1 MQQNLDW
8 TYFFRMILAVVTWIA
23 AAPGWAETGSTSFD
37 LSGHWEARLDPGDE
51 GLAAHWQAGWIIT
64 ATSISLPGSLASDGL
79 GAPFDPQS
87 GRYGQTAVPYLK
99 WPGAGYTDAT
109 RVDELGVLVASH
121 FYRGA
126 AWYQREFEIPDAV
139 GNRVWQLQLERVKW
153 TSRCWIDGQ
162 EVTGKGTR
170 SLYTPHEYTLG
181 PLAPGSHRITLR
193 IDNRPPVNIGIAG
206 HGYGMETEPL
216 WLGVAGAMRL
226 TAQTVAEITDLRVLP
241 ASDRNSVLVRGNLVR
256 STSDPVEVRLSIRSI
271 SDKQIIGQ
279 AIQVCD
285 TNVSLLECQIAC
297 EQPARPWDEFHPE
310 LYELVVECIVD
321 SETVSQRST
330 RFGLRTIR
338 RDGQHLLLNDHR
350 LFLRGNV
357 DCAIHPDSDTPPTD
371 RAWWERV
378 LGIHKQAGF
387 NHIRFHTWCPP
398 DIAFTVADEL
408 GLYLQVETA
417 YWVDNWIH
425 ETEPFPPRLGE
436 AADVDN
442 WVREE
447 ALRIIRTYEHHPS
460 FVMFCIGNEFGMGSN
475 WDVVGQI
482 TEELNDLTDNVLVS
496 GTTARKTVPHDE
508 YWVTHAAAGKPTR
521 GIGPAHTNWDFG
533 TALEPSQPPVISHE
547 TGQRPSWPDYAS
559 LLPTFTGVLR
569 PGNLERI
576 RTRTEAARI
585 TDHTRRAEASARFA
599 LIQYKAEHEGMRR
612 TADLAGYQ
620 LLMLHDFTGQ
630 GEALVGLLDCFYRPK
645 PGITL
650 EAIRSWNGPTAPLA
664 RFAKYVWNTTETFTA
679 QVQVSHYSPQPLL
692 AHTASWQLTDNQE
705 RIVAEGQFPATD
717 IAAYALTDLGSIAVP
732 LNKIEHPTALS
743 LAVRVGDSVNTWHLW
758 VYPPAKPTP
767 DTSQS
772 ALLIT
777 DSFDGAAQQKL
788 ADGGRVLLL
797 THGRKFTAAKATRW
811 QSTYWTGAW
820 GWGDGLGLMCEPAHP
835 ALAGFPTELHS
846 DWQWHELMEGGE
858 CLRLPSELDRAG
870 AIVEQIS
877 DFHTPAREVCL
888 YEARVGAGSLL
899 ICALDVTTR
908 LDERQAA
915 AALRGS
921 LCAYA
926 ASPAFQPKAQ
936 LTPDAAR
943 AWLSAP

>member
-1 MQQNLDW
+1 MQQNLWW
-8 TYFFRMILAVVTWIA
+8 TYFSRIFLVLVASST
-23 AAPGWAETGSTSFD
+23 AAPGWAETTSTSLD
-37 LSGHWEARLDPGDE
+37 LSGPWHARLDPADE
-51 GLAAHWQAGWIIT
+51 GLAAQWQTGPLLT
-64 ATSISLPGSLASDGL
+64 ATPITLPGSLAANGL

-126 AWYQREFEIPDAV
+126 AWYQREFEVPDAA
-139 GNRVWQLQLERVKW
+139 GDCEWRLQLERVKW

-162 EVTGKGTR
+162 EVPGKGSR
-170 SLYTPHEYTLG
+170 SLYTPHKYTLG
-181 PLAPGSHRITLR
+181 PLTPGLHRITLR
-193 IDNRPPVNIGIAG
+193 IENRPPVNIGIAG
-206 HGYGMETEPL
+206 HGCGMETEPL
-216 WLGVAGAMRL
+216 WHGVAGSMRL
-226 TAQTVAEITDLRVLP
+226 TAQAVAEVVYMSLRP
-241 ASDRNSVLVRGNLVR
+241 EPDAKSVSVHATLRR
-256 STSDPVEVRLSIRSI
+256 STSGQLKVRSFVRATDNDRILGEATYTCGKNASYFFLKIPL
-271 SDKQIIGQ
+271 D
-279 AIQVCD
+279 
-285 TNVSLLECQIAC
+285 
-297 EQPARPWDEFHPE
+297 QPAQRWDEFHPE

-321 SETVSQRST
+321 GETVSQRLT
-330 RFGLRTIR
+330 RFGFRTLR

-350 LFLRGNV
+350 LFLRGNI
-357 DCAIHPDSDTPPTD
+357 DCGIHPDSDTPPTD

-425 ETEPFPPRLGE
+425 ETEPFPPRLGDSDE
-436 AADVDN
+436 VYD
-442 WVREE
+442 WVHWESV
-447 ALRIIRTYEHHPS
+447 RIIETYEHHPS
-460 FVMFCIGNEFGMGSN
+460 FMMFCIGNEFGMGSN
-475 WDVVGQI
+475 WDVIGQI

-496 GTTARKTVPHDE
+496 GTTARKTVRYDE

-533 TALEPSQPPVISHE
+533 TALEPNQPPVISHE

-559 LLPTFTGVLR
+559 LLPAFTGVMR
-569 PGNLERI
+569 PWNLQRI
-576 RTRTEAARI
+576 QTRTEDARI

-612 TADLAGYQ
+612 TTDLAGYQ

-650 EAIRSWNGPTAPLA
+650 EAVRSWNGPTVPLT
-664 RFAKYVWNTTETFTA
+664 RFAKYAWNTNETFSA
-679 QVQVSHYSPQPLL
+679 QVQVSHQSPEPLL
-692 AHTASWQLTDNQE
+692 AHSASWQMTDSQG
-705 RIVAEGQFPATD
+705 RVVAEGRLPTQD
-717 IAAYALTDLGSIAVP
+717 IPAYALTDLGSIAVP
-732 LNKIEHPTALS
+732 LNTIEHPTALS
-743 LAVRVGDSVNTWHLW
+743 LAIRVGDSANTWHLW
-758 VYPPAKPTP
+758 AYPPAKPAEG
-767 DTSQS
+767 SSRS
-772 ALLIT
+772 AVLIT
-777 DSFDGAAQQKL
+777 GSFDRVAQQKL
-788 ADGGRVLLL
+788 EEGGRVLLL
-797 THGRKFTAAKATRW
+797 THGQKLSGAKPTRW

-820 GWGDGLGLMCEPAHP
+820 GWGDGLGLMCEPSHP

-846 DWQWHELMEGGE
+846 DWQWYELMEGGE
-858 CLRLPSELDRAG
+858 CLRLPIEFDRAG

-877 DFHTPAREVCL
+877 DFHTPVREVCL
-888 YEARVGAGSLL
+888 YETRVGPGSLL
-899 ICALDVTTR
+899 ICSLDVTTR
-908 LDERQAA
+908 LEERLAA
-915 AALRGS
+915 AALRAS
-921 LCAYA
+921 LSDYV

-936 LTPDAAR
+936 LEPVAVR
-943 AWLSAP
+943 AWLSAQ